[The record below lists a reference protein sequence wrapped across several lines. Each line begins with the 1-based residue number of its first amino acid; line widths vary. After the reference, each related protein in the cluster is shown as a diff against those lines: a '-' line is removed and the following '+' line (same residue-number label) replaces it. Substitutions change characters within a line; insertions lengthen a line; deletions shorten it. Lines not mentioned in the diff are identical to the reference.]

1 MAAHPERPQLQ
12 PHSQSAQPP
21 AAGQP
26 MFTPLADATPHRVA
40 DTALQALAAVIAEC
54 HGAGGR
60 IDPMSGPWIHRRPG
74 RWSQLP
80 FHSRM
85 FCALWPSDA

>member
-1 MAAHPERPQLQ
+1 
-12 PHSQSAQPP
+12 
-21 AAGQP
+21 
-26 MFTPLADATPHRVA
+26 MFTPIADATLHRVA
-40 DTALQALAAVIAEC
+40 DTTLQALAAVIAER

-74 RWSQLP
+74 RWSQLS

-85 FCALWPSDA
+85 FCALQPSDA

>member
-1 MAAHPERPQLQ
+1 
-12 PHSQSAQPP
+12 
-21 AAGQP
+21 
-26 MFTPLADATPHRVA
+26 MFTPLADAAPHRVA
-40 DTALQALAAVIAEC
+40 DTAPQALAVIAER

-74 RWSQLP
+74 RCSQLP

-85 FCALWPSDA
+85 FCALRPSDA